1 MMRKDEGEH
10 LKVKAREDNISIVNS
25 SCKIEGILHFRGH
38 LIVEGI
44 IEGTLLAE
52 TVYTEKNSNIKA
64 QIHATSLTIA
74 GYFEGD
80 IEVEGTLT
88 LLKSAD
94 VRGRV
99 RCRNLVIDEGG
110 IINGSVKFIT
120 AEDPRISPT

>member
-1 MMRKDEGEH
+1 MN
-10 LKVKAREDNISIVNS
+10 ARNNNISIVNRD
-25 SCKIEGILHFRGH
+25 CKIEGNLHFRGH

-52 TVYTEKNSNIKA
+52 SVFTEKDSNVTAKIS
-64 QIHATSLTIA
+64 ATSLTIA

-80 IEVEGTLT
+80 IEVKGTLT

-94 VRGRV
+94 VRGNI

-110 IINGSVKFIT
+110 IINGSVKFIS
-120 AEDPRISPT
+120 AESPQSSPT